1 MISKILIVIL
11 TSILLSVDYQTQI
24 QPIFDNNCGY
34 CHIGGSQGGLNLS
47 NYENTISSGTI
58 VAGNAQASSLYDRI
72 TRPESSPGDMPPAGS
87 LDQEEIDLI
96 AQWINDGAL
105 SEEVM
110 DVQGCTD
117 VNAIS
122 CDANVD
128 TLYFPECLSCSDS
141 EPCENY
147 YNENATVDN
156 GLCMYN
162 DMPTDSEFVI
172 TQVNGGYSVDWS
184 AFSPPVDVLQYTLQ
198 RCLDPDGD
206 TDGDGYY
213 EYENCQMLIA
223 PMSFNLD
230 TSFDDIN
237 EVFSNDVYFAKY
249 TLYVHYP
256 NNNYWGSA
264 NAYYLV
270 ESQSPQCTAGD
281 VSGDGTI
288 NVLDV
293 ISTVNHIIGT
303 STLESEGFC
312 AGDVNGDGVI
322 NVTDIVSLIN
332 IILS

>member
-1 MISKILIVIL
+1 MLSKIFFI
-11 TSILLSVDYQTQI
+11 
-24 QPIFDNNCGY
+24 
-34 CHIGGSQGGLNLS
+34 LNLLFVVQATTFTV
-47 NYENTISSGTI
+47 NAGNMYYNPENIEIQVGDTVEWYNEGGYHDVVVSSG
-58 VAGNAQASSLYDRI
+58 
-72 TRPESSPGDMPPAGS
+72 PESISFSACSSPCNIGS
-87 LDQEEIDLI
+87 YTFTLPGTYDYICSVGQH
-96 AQWINDGAL
+96 A
-105 SEEVM
+105 VM
-110 DVQGCTD
+110 GMVGTVTVVESSVEGCMD
-117 VNAIS
+117 PNAIR
-122 CDANVD
+122 CDEDID
-128 TLYFPECLSCSDS
+128 TLYFPECLSCLDS

-147 YNENATVDN
+147 YNENATADN

-162 DMPTDSEFVI
+162 DVPTNEEFVI
-172 TQVNGGYSVDWS
+172 SSIDGGFNVDWS
-184 AFSPPVDVLQYTLQ
+184 LFTPPVAVLQYTLQ

-213 EYENCQMLIA
+213 EYENCSMLIA

-230 TSFDDIN
+230 TTFDDIN
-237 EVFSNDVYFAKY
+237 EVFTNDVYFAKY
-249 TLYVHYP
+249 TFYVHYP

-270 ESQSPQCTAGD
+270 ESESPQCTAGD

-303 STLESEGFC
+303 STLEGEGFC